1 MENKET
7 GLPERRSSPD
17 AGGVPRPAVLRVGGP
32 QEDETE

>member
-7 GLPERRSSPD
+7 GLPERRTRAESR
-17 AGGVPRPAVLRVGGP
+17 ARPFCASGGP